1 MRLSECLNSSDID
14 TLRKIA
20 DAYQFDCSKSS
31 KNALMQEIMLHFNNR
46 RFISEAFDSIQET
59 HYREAVSQFM
69 LDNRQ
74 AFSREEV
81 LALVRRALRLEA
93 EEGQAA
99 LTKSKPTSKK
109 RQKQPTETPDQLW
122 MRRLLQEGWLYRL
135 NTKGGRQFYF
145 IPDDLRRTLRDYLSH
160 NLKQRVQVA
169 EQEPIIYRDEN
180 LALVRDA
187 VVFLQY
193 VEKNDVRITKDG
205 TIMKRK
211 QQEILGLMEIK
222 EEPLGNVSWRFGYG
236 RRFHDYPDRFAL
248 LYDYSFNRELIIETT
263 DGELLSGG
271 KMKTWLQLSEKE
283 RAEDMFRF
291 WRLLY
296 RRPIPKLKLCIA
308 TLAQTAKETWVHAS
322 SMNELLA
329 PYVKEYY
336 YDKAQTVMEQRIY
349 NMLVHL
355 GLLAH
360 GQLATGETVIKVTS
374 LGREL
379 LLQEEVTVEEVSE
392 KVEEQNAPLILQPNF
407 DLLVPIESYERIAW
421 ELDEVTDLIRVDT
434 MRVHRLTKSSVRRA
448 FETGWTGETVLDFL
462 KQETADMVPG
472 NVERMIEQWA
482 AEYSRVKLYRA
493 VVVECGDAS
502 MAADLKTIAGVAPHV
517 RLGLTDTHFLISEAG
532 VPALQQALH
541 KMGYQA
547 DLIG

>member
-46 RFISEAFDSIQET
+46 RFVSEAFDSIQDA
-59 HYREAVSQFM
+59 HFREAVSQFM
-69 LDNRQ
+69 LDSRQ
-74 AFSREEV
+74 EFSREEV
-81 LALVRRALRLEA
+81 LALVRRALRIEA
-93 EEGQAA
+93 QDAHGQAHVP
-99 LTKSKPTSKK
+99 KPRSKK
-109 RQKQPTETPDQLW
+109 KQKQPAENPDQLW

-135 NTKGGRQFYF
+135 NTKGGRQFFF
-145 IPDDLRRTLRDYLSH
+145 IPDDLRRNVRDYLSH
-160 NLKQRVQVA
+160 NLQQRVQVA
-169 EQEPIIYRDEN
+169 EREPIIYRDEN

-187 VVFLQY
+187 MVFLQY

-211 QQEILGLMEIK
+211 QQEIFALLEIK

-248 LYDYSFNRELIIETT
+248 LYDYCFNRELIVETP
-263 DGELLSGG
+263 DGELLPGG
-271 KMKTWLQLSEKE
+271 KVKSWLQLTEKE
-283 RAEDMFRF
+283 RAEDLFRF

-308 TLAQTAKETWVHAS
+308 TLAPAAKDTWVHAS

-329 PYVKEYY
+329 PYVKDYY

-360 GQLATGETVIKVTS
+360 GQLATGEIVIKVTP

-379 LLQEEVTVEEVSE
+379 LLHEESAVEEVSE
-392 KVEEQNAPLILQPNF
+392 KIEQHLPLILQPNF
-407 DLLVPIESYERIAW
+407 DLLVPIESFERIGW
-421 ELDEVTDLIRVDT
+421 ELEEVTDLIRVDT
-434 MRVHRLTKSSVRRA
+434 MRVHRITKSSVRRA
-448 FETGWTGETVLDFL
+448 FENGWTGETVLDFL
-462 KQETADMVPG
+462 KQETVDMVPG
-472 NVERMIEQWA
+472 NVERMIDQWA

-502 MAADLKTIAGVAPHV
+502 MATDLKTLDGVAPHV
-517 RLGLTDTHFLISEAG
+517 RLELTDTHFLIGEQG
-532 VPALQQALH
+532 VPALQQALQ

-547 DLIG
+547 DIVG